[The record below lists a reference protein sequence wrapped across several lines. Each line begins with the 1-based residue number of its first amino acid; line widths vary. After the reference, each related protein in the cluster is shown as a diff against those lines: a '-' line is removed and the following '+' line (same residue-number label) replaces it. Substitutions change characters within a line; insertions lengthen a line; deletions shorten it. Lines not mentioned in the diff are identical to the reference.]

1 MNPAFIQYIQ
11 AQKKREARK
20 ALQYTHAVR
29 QDALEG
35 RKIACI
41 LVGEVVEKAMK
52 NWWSDGSPV
61 NNKWVCGSW
70 TEFCGPQAP

>member
-35 RKIACI
+35 RKIACTP
-41 LVGEVVEKAMK
+41 VGEVVEKAMK
-52 NWWSDGSPV
+52 N
-61 NNKWVCGSW
+61 
-70 TEFCGPQAP
+70 